1 MWLAQQAKAYA
12 DHLVQYAKFYA
23 REGIRINDLGFTNEP
38 DWAATYDSMRLTP
51 GTARHRPAAGPAGHR
66 RVVEGHGPGP
76 LARHLH
82 PHATGGSRLTVC

>member
-38 DWAATYDSMRLTP
+38 DWSATYDSMRLTP
-51 GTARHRPAAGPAGHR
+51 GTARQPALP
-66 RVVEGHGPGP
+66 V
-76 LARHLH
+76 
-82 PHATGGSRLTVC
+82 TGGSLKATVPARSLVTCTLTRQGAAG